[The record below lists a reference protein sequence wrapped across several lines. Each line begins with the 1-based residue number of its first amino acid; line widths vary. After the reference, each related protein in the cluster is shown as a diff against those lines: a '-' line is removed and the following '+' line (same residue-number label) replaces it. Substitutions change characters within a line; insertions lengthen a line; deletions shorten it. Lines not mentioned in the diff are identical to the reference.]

1 MKNTIYTAE
10 SYGEFMKEQLISFE
24 TAKLAKEKGFNIFC
38 IECYKWSKQHSEFDG
53 ETEPENKRISH
64 NGYDKDVNGYPYRTL
79 SELFPLQ
86 HNIIEN
92 HFSAPTQSL
101 LQKWLREKHDIN
113 LRVASNSKT
122 SHFPVNELLDLY
134 KTIGYSQK
142 DTKIYKT
149 YEEALEKGLQEA
161 LKLI

>member
-1 MKNTIYTAE
+1 
-10 SYGEFMKEQLISFE
+10 
-24 TAKLAKEKGFNIFC
+24 
-38 IECYKWSKQHSEFDG
+38 
-53 ETEPENKRISH
+53 
-64 NGYDKDVNGYPYRTL
+64 
-79 SELFPLQ
+79 
-86 HNIIEN
+86 
-92 HFSAPTQSL
+92 
-101 LQKWLREKHDIN
+101 

-149 YEEALEKGLQEA
+149 YEEAFEKGLQEA